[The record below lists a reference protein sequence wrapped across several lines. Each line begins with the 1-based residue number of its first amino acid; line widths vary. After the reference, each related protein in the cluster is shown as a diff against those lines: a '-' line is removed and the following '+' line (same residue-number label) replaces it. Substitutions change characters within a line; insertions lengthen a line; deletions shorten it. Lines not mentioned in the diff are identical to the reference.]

1 MNFNLFKG
9 QPLEMQYLVF
19 KGSAKNGQ
27 MKPPV
32 GGFRAAAQLQ
42 GCNFKRCFLL
52 N

>member
-1 MNFNLFKG
+1 MQHLVLKG
-9 QPLEMQYLVF
+9 T
-19 KGSAKNGQ
+19 AKNGH

-42 GCNFKRCFLL
+42 GCNFKLCFLL

>member
-1 MNFNLFKG
+1 
-9 QPLEMQYLVF
+9 MQYLVF
-19 KGSAKNGQ
+19 KGSDKNGH

-42 GCNFKRCFLL
+42 GCNFKLCFLL